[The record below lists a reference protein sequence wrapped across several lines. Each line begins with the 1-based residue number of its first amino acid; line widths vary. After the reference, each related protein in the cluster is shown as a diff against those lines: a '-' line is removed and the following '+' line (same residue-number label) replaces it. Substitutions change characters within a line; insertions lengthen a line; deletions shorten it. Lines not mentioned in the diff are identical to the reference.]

1 MNMDEHGPVISCH
14 DSLHL
19 VSNKSAKPLPI
30 LAACV
35 QPQNVEQICPQRF
48 DSQCWLLAKD
58 ARPARLLDWDIRG
71 KVPGGN

>member
-58 ARPARLLDWDIRG
+58 ARPLGKTARWQ
-71 KVPGGN
+71 

>member
-1 MNMDEHGPVISCH
+1 MDEHGPVISFH

-58 ARPARLLDWDIRG
+58 WTGTSGENCQGAIVCHNTIGP
-71 KVPGGN
+71 